1 MTGNFSKNSK
11 IETET
16 ATEGAPR
23 QMLGNNFESFNSSLT
38 I

>member
-16 ATEGAPR
+16 ATEGAR